1 MSNSP
6 NLYRRGTI
14 WWGRVQ
20 IAGVDKRRSLR
31 TADRAEAKRRLAK
44 WRGELEEAQF
54 YGQAR
59 STWQDA
65 VIRFATEVMPNSIKP
80 STVDRYNVSFRQLD
94 PHLRDIYVDQ
104 IRPSTIARIVGERR
118 KAGATNAT
126 IRRDLT
132 AMSRVLSACCQ
143 WEIRTGNPAR
153 DFDRRLVKEHRE
165 PIRTPDDEDI
175 NAVLTRAPGMFSD
188 LIRFLG
194 LEGCRQEEGASLEWP
209 QIRLQRAEIL
219 LTKTKTDRP
228 RVIRIGEE
236 TVELLAALP
245 RHLKSKV
252 VFWHDDG
259 VRYSNVASR
268 FREIV
273 KSAQSL
279 AQKQDRPFTPFR
291 CHDLRHRYAIRQLEA
306 GRDIYDLSRHLG
318 HSSVKT
324 TEIYLGHV
332 GRGAGTNA
340 GTSIPVRTT
349 RWLHLMQRESR

>member
-1 MSNSP
+1 MSG
-6 NLYRRGTI
+6 NLYKRNKI
-14 WWGRVQ
+14 WWGRIQ
-20 IAGVDKRRSLR
+20 IAGTEQRRSLR
-31 TADRAEAKRRLAK
+31 TADRFEAKKRLAK

-65 VIRFATEVMPNSIKP
+65 VIRFATEVMPSSIKP

-94 PHLRDIYVDQ
+94 AHLRDIYVDQ
-104 IRPSTIARIVGERR
+104 IRLSTIARIVGERR

-126 IRRDLT
+126 IQRDLT

-153 DFDRRLVKEHRE
+153 DYDRRQIKEYRD
-165 PIRTPDDEDI
+165 PIRPPADEDI
-175 NAVLTRAPGMFSD
+175 SAVLNRAPGQFSD
-188 LIRFLG
+188 LIRFLA
-194 LEGCRQEEGASLEWP
+194 LEGCRQEEGASLEWY
-209 QIRLQRAEIL
+209 QVRLQRGEIL
-219 LTKTKTDRP
+219 LTKTKTNHP
-228 RVIRIGEE
+228 RVIRIGQE
-236 TVELLAALP
+236 TIELLSALP
-245 RHLKSKV
+245 RHLKSKM

-259 VRYSNVASR
+259 ERYSNVASR

-279 AQKQDRPFTPFR
+279 AQKEDRSFTPFR

-306 GRDIYDLSRHLG
+306 GRDIYDLKLHLG

-324 TEIYLGHV
+324 TERYLGYV

-349 RWLHLMQRESR
+349 R